1 MDWKQF
7 VSVAALIVSIISF
20 SLTYSFSTKSAIT
33 SVRPVLIFEYS
44 QQDGWSVRNVGN
56 GPALN
61 ILIAMKDDTSDWK
74 MPVRIPPMQKDGRF
88 SLHWV
93 GHLNIRTLGAS
104 YTDIAERTYS
114 STCVDDLSN
123 TYDGNKL
130 EQWVESDITAH
141 WKVGS
146 PEK

>member
-7 VSVAALIVSIISF
+7 VSVTALIVSIISF
-20 SLTYSFSTKSAIT
+20 SLTYSLSTKSSIT
-33 SVRPVLIFEYS
+33 SVRPVLIFEYT
-44 QQDGWSVRNVGN
+44 QQDGWYVRNVGN

-61 ILIAMKDDTSDWK
+61 ILIAMKDETSDWK

-88 SLHWV
+88 FLHWV

-104 YTDIAERTYS
+104 YADIAERMYS
-114 STCVDDLSN
+114 STCTDDLSN
-123 TYDGNKL
+123 TYDRNKL
-130 EQWVESDITAH
+130 KQWAEGDITAH